1 MRVKTTLLFFLA
13 LLGIFSC
20 RKDKFELLFELPL
33 SSLEFNIEAGS
44 STLDTYYFF
53 FDNVPTHFEE
63 LAGTYGF
70 EAADVKAILPGKAF
84 IRSIFGESY
93 EDLFWEIAV
102 QVCPE
107 GDREFKCGKEAFYW
121 KFPTQTLGSD
131 FDLVPN
137 EPDLKEWLTEDKVNI
152 QLWFRLAKTPSQ
164 SISSRLDLRFNA
176 VK

>member
-1 MRVKTTLLFFLA
+1 MQVRALLFTWA
-13 LLGIFSC
+13 LLTLFSC

-44 STLDTYYFF
+44 NTLDTYYFF
-53 FDNVPTHFEE
+53 FDDVPTHFDE

-70 EAADVKAILPGKAF
+70 NASDLKAILPGKAF
-84 IRSIFGESY
+84 IRSIFGEEY
-93 EDLFWEIAV
+93 KDIFWEIAV
-102 QVCPE
+102 QVCPS
-107 GDREFKCGKEAFYW
+107 GDKEFKCGKEAFYW
-121 KFPTQTLGSD
+121 QFPTQTLGSD

-137 EPDLKEWLTEDKVNI
+137 EPDLKEWLSEDQVNI
-152 QLWFRLAKTPSQ
+152 QLWFRLAKTPPQ